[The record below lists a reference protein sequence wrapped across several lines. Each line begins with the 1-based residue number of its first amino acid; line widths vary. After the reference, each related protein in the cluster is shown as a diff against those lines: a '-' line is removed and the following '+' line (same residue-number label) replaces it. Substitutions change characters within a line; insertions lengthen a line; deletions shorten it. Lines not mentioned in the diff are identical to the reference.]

1 MTSDH
6 STSKRVVSIDA
17 LRGFDMFLLVGGGA
31 ILVAMFRPIEGA
43 FSAFVQRQFTHVHWE
58 GFHFW
63 DLVMPLFLFVV
74 GTSMPYSFEKRLS
87 SGVSKLTLYRHIAFR
102 VAILWILG
110 MIRQGNL
117 LSYDLDSLSLFNNT
131 LQAIAAGYLITA
143 VILLH
148 CKPRVQYFIFAG
160 LLLVYWALLAWVRV
174 PGVGAGV
181 LTPEANLAIHIDRV
195 VLGRFIGD
203 DPGYSWV
210 LSSMTF
216 AATVLLG
223 AFGGRFLQGNT
234 PDRAKVGWLVGAG
247 AACILAGWAWGFSF
261 PIIKHIWTSSF
272 VLYSGG
278 ICLMLLGL
286 FYGVVDVWGR
296 RKWAYVFVVLGRN
309 SIVAY
314 MARSVV
320 DLRGTA
326 RRLVGGLDVY
336 TGEWAGLL
344 HAVVAF
350 AVLWLALW
358 YMYRKGTFVKI

>member
-1 MTSDH
+1 MTSDE
-6 STSKRVVSIDA
+6 STFKRVVSIDA

-31 ILVAMFRPIEGA
+31 IVLAVFRPIEGPV
-43 FSAFVQRQFTHVHWE
+43 SDWIQRQFTHVGWE

-74 GTSMPYSFEKRLS
+74 GTSMPYSFEKRLA
-87 SGVSKLTLYRHIAFR
+87 SGASKRTLYRHIAFR
-102 VAILWILG
+102 VALLWILG
-110 MIRQGNL
+110 MVRQGNL
-117 LSYDLDSLSLFNNT
+117 LSYDLDRLSLFNNT
-131 LQAIAAGYLITA
+131 LQAIAAGYLVTA
-143 VILLH
+143 VVLLH
-148 CKPRVQYFIFAG
+148 FKARVQYGIFAG
-160 LLLVYWALLAWVRV
+160 LLLAYWALLAWLPV

-181 LTPEANLAIHIDRV
+181 LTPEGNAAIYIDRL
-195 VLGRFIGD
+195 VLGRFKGQ

-216 AATVLLG
+216 AATVMMG
-223 AFGGRFLQGNT
+223 AFGGRFLKSDA
-234 PDRAKVGWLVGAG
+234 PDRVKVAGLLGAG
-247 AACILAGWAWGFSF
+247 AACILAGWVWGFSF

-286 FYGVVDVWGR
+286 FYGVVDVWGL

-314 MARSVV
+314 MAKSVV
-320 DLRGTA
+320 DIRGIA
-326 RRLVGGLDVY
+326 RRLVGGLEPY
-336 TGEWAGLL
+336 IGEWSGLL
-344 HAVVAF
+344 QAVVAF

-358 YMYRKGTFVKI
+358 YMYRNRTFVKI